1 MDHKKWDKD
10 DVNRGYILTI
20 SLCVV
25 VLFSVLI
32 GKIGIVFHFL
42 GRFFSALTPI
52 LIGCVIA
59 YLLTPVMNTIKYFI
73 LKGLRH
79 VFKDAKE
86 KTLYRV
92 AVVVSVFITISLFL
106 FLLFSFF
113 ATLIPQLRDS
123 VVQLYEKVPDYIKTA
138 RDWVA
143 KVFKN
148 NPQFDKLVGNSL
160 SNLEVSLSD
169 VLKNKL
175 LPNMDTVIATISS
188 GIIGGIRFILD
199 FLIGV
204 IVAVYILG
212 SKDELSA
219 QGKKLIFTCFNKKRG
234 TRILSALDYINGVFG
249 GFINGK
255 IVDSIIIGILCY
267 IFCSIVSMPYTML
280 VSVIIGVTNIIPF
293 FGPFIGAVPSAILI
307 LVDEPKM
314 CLIFVIFIIILQ
326 QLDGNVIGPL
336 ILGDSTGLSGL
347 WVLFAILVGGN
358 MFGFIG
364 MIVGVPA
371 FACIYT
377 LMTIF
382 LRNGLQKRGIANDT
396 EAFVHLRGFDEDGD
410 PILIERKKRLTA
422 KQRMK
427 NAKKQ
432 HVDKSQLEHE
442 LAREEIQQ
450 KKEEIQRLE
459 KELREQERRLEQEV
473 TAEKTEAET
482 KTEKAVAR
490 KTGSKKKED

>member
-1 MDHKKWDKD
+1 VDHKKWDKD

-32 GKIGIVFHFL
+32 GKIGIVFHLL
-42 GRFFSALTPI
+42 GRFFSALSPI

-59 YLLTPVMNTIKYFI
+59 YLLTPIMNMIKSGV
-73 LKGLRH
+73 LKALKKI
-79 VFKDAKE
+79 FKNISE
-86 KTLYRV
+86 KKLYRASV
-92 AVVVSVFITISLFL
+92 IISVFVTISLFL
-106 FLLFSFF
+106 LMLFGFF

-123 VVQLYEKVPDYIKTA
+123 VVQLYEKVPDYFKTA
-138 RDWVA
+138 KAWVA

-148 NPQFDKLVGNSL
+148 NPEFDKLVGNSL
-160 SNLEVSLSD
+160 SNMEMSLSD
-169 VLKNKL
+169 VLQNKL
-175 LPNMDTVIATISS
+175 LPNMDTIISTISS

-199 FLIGV
+199 FIIGI

-219 QGKKLIFTCFNKKRG
+219 QGKKIVFTCFNKKRG
-234 TRILSALDYINGVFG
+234 TKILNALDYINGIFG

-280 VSVIIGVTNIIPF
+280 VSVIVGVTNIIPF
-293 FGPFIGAVPSAILI
+293 FGPFIGAIPSAFLI

-314 CLIFVIFIIILQ
+314 CLVFVIFIIVLQ

-382 LRNGLQKRGIANDT
+382 IKNGLEKRGLKNNMDDFIT
-396 EAFVHLRGFDEDGD
+396 LRGFDEDGNA
-410 PILIERKKRLTA
+410 IRTKEKKRLTA
-422 KQRMK
+422 KQRKKRARKQQESRMRREIELEKEEIEQKK
-427 NAKKQ
+427 NELQ
-432 HVDKSQLEHE
+432 RLEHE
-442 LAREEIQQ
+442 LEEEEENLRR
-450 KKEEIQRLE
+450 KEALS
-459 KELREQERRLEQEV
+459 
-473 TAEKTEAET
+473 EAEEENA
-482 KTEKAVAR
+482 KDE
-490 KTGSKKKED
+490 ED